1 MQEIRVGRAENNEL
15 RRIRGWKLF
24 FMLPRMLLQ
33 KPGKGGL
40 VPKSK
45 LQERFA
51 QFADGRWMDFIVQW
65 EAAVAASNAKARRTR
80 RCPDSL
86 EGRAERAR
94 AMAAL
99 GELSSARRALEGEAI
114 ARGDE
119 ATLAALRD
127 RRRRPPEPREP
138 IPEEVLHHQPAT
150 QVVFDNDW
158 FLHNVRSSKKGA
170 AAGPSGMTCD
180 HLMPLLRNSG
190 DSELFCELAQE
201 VAKAE
206 IPRRNRECH
215 SSGKDD
221 SIEETFQEGC
231 EELLSAMCCG
241 GWWPAQ
247 SRRFWATISRQPPHH
262 TNAPLP
268 QGRGASPSPT
278 CFRD

>member
-1 MQEIRVGRAENNEL
+1 MGEVEVVVEEEVPIDDFRLFAAFHHAFASLDEVNLETEFHHRATVMRCPPKFLSGAYVSAMRVAMQEIRVGRAENNEL

-45 LQERFA
+45 LRERFA
-51 QFADGRWMDFIVQW
+51 QFADGRWMDLIVSSR

-86 EGRAERAR
+86 ERRAERAR

-99 GELSSARRALEGEAI
+99 GELSSARLALEGEAI

-150 QVVFDNDW
+150 QVAFDNDW
-158 FLHNVRSSKKGA
+158 ILHNVRSSKKGA
-170 AAGPSGMTCD
+170 AAGPSRMTCD
-180 HLMPLLRNSG
+180 HLMPLLRGSG
-190 DSELFCELAQE
+190 DSELFC
-201 VAKAE
+201 
-206 IPRRNRECH
+206 
-215 SSGKDD
+215 
-221 SIEETFQEGC
+221 
-231 EELLSAMCCG
+231 
-241 GWWPAQ
+241 
-247 SRRFWATISRQPPHH
+247 
-262 TNAPLP
+262 
-268 QGRGASPSPT
+268 
-278 CFRD
+278 

>member
-1 MQEIRVGRAENNEL
+1 MGEVEVVVEEEVPIDDFRLSAAFHRGFASLDDVNLETEFRHRATVMRCPPKFLSGAYVSAMRVAMQEIRVGRAENNEL

-45 LQERFA
+45 LRERFA
-51 QFADGRWMDFIVQW
+51 QFADGRWMDLIVSSR

-80 RCPDSL
+80 ICPDSL
-86 EGRAERAR
+86 ERRAERAR

-99 GELSSARRALEGEAI
+99 GELSSARLALEGEAI

-150 QVVFDNDW
+150 QVAFDNDW
-158 FLHNVRSSKKGA
+158 ILHNVRSSKKGA
-170 AAGPSGMTCD
+170 AAGPSRMTCD
-180 HLMPLLRNSG
+180 HLMPLLRGSG
-190 DSELFCELAQE
+190 DSELFC
-201 VAKAE
+201 
-206 IPRRNRECH
+206 
-215 SSGKDD
+215 
-221 SIEETFQEGC
+221 
-231 EELLSAMCCG
+231 
-241 GWWPAQ
+241 
-247 SRRFWATISRQPPHH
+247 
-262 TNAPLP
+262 
-268 QGRGASPSPT
+268 
-278 CFRD
+278 